1 MALLWFIMVY
11 PMLMLHDSLYVHFTI
26 KSRLLLVTFQAM
38 DSRIPQHYLR
48 SLWFTTSYVCHSY
61 LLYNRLQLSDDS
73 YALWWFGQ
81 QVGQLMFKNLSYL
94 SGVWRGKERR
104 RKEGYIKDDWMMI
117 GWGMHII
124 TIWIGTLNE

>member
-1 MALLWFIMVY
+1 MV
-11 PMLMLHDSLYVHFTI
+11 
-26 KSRLLLVTFQAM
+26 
-38 DSRIPQHYLR
+38 
-48 SLWFTTSYVCHSY
+48 TTGQYGY
-61 LLYNRLQLSDDS
+61 FWLQLSDDS

-117 GWGMHII
+117 GWGMNKYNEWIWNMNEYTI